1 MKRFYRR
8 ISHTM
13 ASAAAHEE
21 NLRITQ
27 TSRARQ
33 RVKLAD
39 SNSGTKGSSSPPAHA
54 RGGFGTT
61 SATDSSHAAF
71 YAEMPGFERIW
82 KGKSSAT
89 GPNGARSSSASDAGL
104 SSADLAR
111 HTKLLEPY
119 RVSLTSLS
127 RKTEYQVCQLS

>member
-1 MKRFYRR
+1 
-8 ISHTM
+8 M

-21 NLRITQ
+21 NLRMSKTA
-27 TSRARQ
+27 RARQ
-33 RVKLAD
+33 RVKLSSSQKSSD
-39 SNSGTKGSSSPPAHA
+39 SSTGPKGSSSPPAHA
-54 RGGFGTT
+54 RGGSGTT